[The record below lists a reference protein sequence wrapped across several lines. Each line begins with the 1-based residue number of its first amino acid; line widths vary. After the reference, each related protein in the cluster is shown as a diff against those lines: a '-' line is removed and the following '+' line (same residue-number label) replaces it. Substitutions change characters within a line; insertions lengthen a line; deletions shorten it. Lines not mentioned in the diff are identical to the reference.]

1 MLPIYIMLG
10 GIVLV
15 WTIFALP
22 TIIEDARHRHE
33 K

>member
-1 MLPIYIMLG
+1 MLG